1 MNDEPRTHLVAS
13 VVEAIDE
20 RTRAQ
25 TDFITAALVR
35 SAWPGGVGDR
45 VEPTALEWVR
55 RWGPSS
61 VPPTYL
67 DDCSCVDDGRCAV
80 CN

>member
-1 MNDEPRTHLVAS
+1 MNDEPRTNIVAA

-20 RTRAQ
+20 RTPAQ
-25 TDFITAALVR
+25 TRFITAALVR
-35 SAWPGGVGDR
+35 SAWPGGIGDR

-55 RWGPSS
+55 RWGPTS
-61 VPPTYL
+61 VEPEYL
-67 DDCSCVDDGRCAV
+67 EDCSCAYGRCAV